1 MHKIEFSLTPQGPFS
16 LAASKAFIEGFPA
29 APALPTAGA
38 AVRVA
43 FSLEGSFGGAV
54 AVLRQAERD
63 GRVDVVVTA
72 SGPIDAVRARDQL
85 ARMFSLDIDGRLFA
99 SIGERDAIIGELQQ
113 QLDML
118 RPVLFPSPYEAAAWA
133 VLSQRISMKQ
143 AAGIKA
149 RLATALGAQ
158 VEIDGRTVT
167 TFPAPAVLLRTPSF
181 EGIPSVK
188 WQRLQTVAAA
198 AQEGFLD
205 GARLRALPADHA
217 IASLQQLSGIGPF
230 SAELIVIRGA
240 GAPDVAPTAEARIT
254 AIVAER
260 YGSSVAEA
268 ARAWAPLR
276 SWCSVLLRVA
286 ASAGAPSSCG
296 ATTAMQSTPARA
308 PAKPDTVAAHV

>member
-308 PAKPDTVAAHV
+308 PTKPDTLAAHV

>member
-1 MHKIEFSLTPQGPFS
+1 MHKFEFALAPQGPFS

-43 FSLEGSFGGAV
+43 FSLEGNFSGAV
-54 AVLRQAERD
+54 AVLRQATRD
-63 GRVDVVVTA
+63 GRVDVAITA
-72 SGPIDAVRARDQL
+72 SGPFDAVRAREQI
-85 ARMFSLDIDGRLFA
+85 ARMFSLDIDGRAFVG
-99 SIGERDAIIGELQQ
+99 IGKRDAIIGKLQQ
-113 QLDML
+113 QHDML

-143 AAGIKA
+143 AAGLKA
-149 RLATALGAQ
+149 RLATALGVQ

-198 AQEGFLD
+198 AQEGLID
-205 GARLRALPADHA
+205 GARLRAMPADHA

-260 YGSSVAEA
+260 YGSSVAQA
-268 ARAWAPLR
+268 AQAWAPLR
-276 SWCSVLLRVA
+276 SWCAVLLRVA
-286 ASAGAPSSCG
+286 ASAGAGASCG
-296 ATTAMQSTPARA
+296 ATHGGLA
-308 PAKPDTVAAHV
+308 VASPPKLPHPGF